1 MAMAW
6 CAALARLHDAKLMP
20 GVLIGLGL
28 SVWCFYVL
36 DRFLDPCS
44 GRGQLIEARQDF
56 LLRWQ
61 VALIPL
67 IIVGLG
73 ILAWLAL
80 WIVPQG
86 LMWECLGLA
95 ILMLLYLAVIH
106 SGGSQWFHQL
116 LLPLTSLP
124 ALFMTHYW
132 PLSPAFQ
139 VLATALM
146 LILLVMNFFSHLR
159 QQMSSVM
166 VKDVMGGMLFALG
179 CNAWTRFS
187 QASGEGLASTL
198 ELWLLGCLFIGNLTG
213 LSSREVQGRWLALGL
228 GSVAGVMA
236 LCMTQSLPASLWV
249 VAEASGIGLLLM
261 LLLMGK
267 RRSSSAE
274 AYRVWIDLAV
284 LAPALHLWIRA

>member
-1 MAMAW
+1 MAW

-20 GVLIGLGL
+20 GVLMGLGL
-28 SVWCFYVL
+28 SVWCFYVS
-36 DRFLDPCS
+36 DRFLDHS
-44 GRGQLIEARQDF
+44 TGRGQMSESRQDF
-56 LLRWQ
+56 LLRWK
-61 VALIPL
+61 VVLLPL
-67 IIVGLG
+67 IIVGLC
-73 ILAWLAL
+73 IVAWAAL
-80 WIVPQG
+80 WLVPQG
-86 LMWECLGLA
+86 LLWECLGLA

-139 VLATALM
+139 LLATTLILM
-146 LILLVMNFFSHLR
+146 LLVMNFFSHLR
-159 QQMSSVM
+159 QQMSSVT
-166 VKDVMGGMLFALG
+166 VKDVMGGILFALG
-179 CNAWTRFS
+179 CTAWTRFS

-198 ELWLLGCLFIGNLTG
+198 ELLLLGCLFIGNLTG

-228 GSVAGVMA
+228 GSVVGVMA
-236 LCMTQSLPASLWV
+236 LFMTQLLPHSLWI

-261 LLLMGK
+261 LLLMAK
-267 RRSSSAE
+267 RHSMSAE

-284 LAPALHLWIRA
+284 LAPAFHLWIRA